1 MPLLSVNKID
11 ENKSKKHNWRIYNI
25 IYNNKNEKEN
35 SSSIESLYDDIRVKL
50 LKKSIADR
58 YFFQENLIFYR

>member
-11 ENKSKKHNWRIYNI
+11 GNKSKKHNWRIYNI